1 MNCENERGKER
12 KTVWRVKR
20 WISFNGST
28 SLAPLNHDVM
38 TLRTMPMSS
47 RLTFKGKNY
56 FKISLFPS
64 YLPRNYNTHMYI
76 VISSVFHIL
85 CIYDICLWKKGLMWG
100 NYCRLLRLWI
110 SVRSETTSETALSTL
125 IHFKLQTIYLFID

>member
-28 SLAPLNHDVM
+28 SLAPLNHDVT

-56 FKISLFPS
+56 FKISLFPP
-64 YLPRNYNTHMYI
+64 YLPWNYNTHTCI
-76 VISSVFHIL
+76 VSYPVF
-85 CIYDICLWKKGLMWG
+85 
-100 NYCRLLRLWI
+100 
-110 SVRSETTSETALSTL
+110 S
-125 IHFKLQTIYLFID
+125 IHYAFMTFAFERKVSCGVITVDSYVCEFQ